1 MKKILSHGCQ
11 GMDWCVPKWREKG
24 LWWAHWHGL
33 GIRLSPLWENFE
45 DFPCPAPLWP
55 LLTLMPTPQLLQRE
69 CSQPRG
75 SAIGPAKSL
84 LTIIT
89 FHLLFQLALF
99 SSPLSTCIVP
109 QNQLLAEVFLFSHSS
124 HKKNVQTNSK
134 VSYFFLFILE
144 QLGENWMADIITK
157 RKFENNLGHS
167 GAPFKRGQPFHF
179 FPSWCWRGLCLLE
192 RKTKKQLG

>member
-75 SAIGPAKSL
+75 SATGPAKSL

-109 QNQLLAEVFLFSHSS
+109 QNQWVEVTSRSIFVFTLLTQKKCSDKFKSQLF
-124 HKKNVQTNSK
+124 
-134 VSYFFLFILE
+134 F
-144 QLGENWMADIITK
+144 
-157 RKFENNLGHS
+157 
-167 GAPFKRGQPFHF
+167 PFHF
-179 FPSWCWRGLCLLE
+179 GAIRGKLDG
-192 RKTKKQLG
+192 RYNY